1 MKGKWVA
8 KWAPLPSMTT
18 LTPTFSKALYIGQVQ
33 SEIDQLQQWLKA
45 AEEHMKYERAYTPEI
60 AAFDQYMAAIKRYEE
75 EKKEA
80 EKKRREE
87 MFCGAVFTVPLAP
100 IELNMKVKRV
110 GDTVIV
116 CQSPREH
123 VIMINEMDPFVV
135 RVAESVL
142 E

>member
-1 MKGKWVA
+1 
-8 KWAPLPSMTT
+8 MTT
-18 LTPTFSKALYIGQVQ
+18 LTPTLSKALYIGQVQ
-33 SEIDQLQQWLKA
+33 SEIDQLQRWLKE
-45 AEEHMKYERAYTPEI
+45 AEVYMKYERAYTPEI
-60 AAFDQYMAAIKRYEE
+60 AAFDRYMATIKRYEE

-87 MFCGAVFTVPLAP
+87 MFCAAVFTMPLAP
-100 IELNMKVKRV
+100 IKLNMKVTRV
-110 GDTVIV
+110 GDTVAV

-123 VIMINEMDPFVV
+123 VITINEMDPFVV

>member
-1 MKGKWVA
+1 
-8 KWAPLPSMTT
+8 MTT